1 MAACSL
7 QLIITVSFQ
16 KSVLAM
22 LLTEYG
28 GKLFLACL
36 HFPTGSMRKVSPFD
50 VTRYSII
57 EAPSVKALCVFL
69 YIIPVVDY
77 IVFHY

>member
-7 QLIITVSFQ
+7 QLIITVPFQ

-28 GKLFLACL
+28 GKLFKIHWLVYI
-36 HFPTGSMRKVSPFD
+36 FPTGSMRKVCLDRVSLKHLQLKHYACYY
-50 VTRYSII
+50 TLYLWLII
-57 EAPSVKALCVFL
+57 
-69 YIIPVVDY
+69 
-77 IVFHY
+77 